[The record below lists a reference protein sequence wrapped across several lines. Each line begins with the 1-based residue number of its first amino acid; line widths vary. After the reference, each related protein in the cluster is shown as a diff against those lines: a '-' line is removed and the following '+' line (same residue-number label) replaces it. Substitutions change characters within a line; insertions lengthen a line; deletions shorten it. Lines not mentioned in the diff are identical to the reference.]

1 MTEYVSTR
9 LTDNHDI
16 AAFRC
21 GNETLDAWLHHIA
34 ARAQRAGIAR
44 VTVWTP
50 AGDPGRVVAYYAVAP
65 AAVTS
70 TDGLTRKATA
80 GFTSIPA
87 WLLGKLAVDVKFQGQ
102 GIGRD
107 LLVDAIET
115 IVSIATASAG
125 RLIVVDPIDDVA
137 AAWYQR
143 FGFTPF
149 GAATGSHPSRQYMVV
164 DRAFRS
170 LAT

>member
-1 MTEYVSTR
+1 MTDYVSTR
-9 LTDNHDI
+9 LTDTHDV

-50 AGDPGRVVAYYAVAP
+50 SDDPARVVAYYAVAP
-65 AAVTS
+65 AVMTS
-70 TDGLTRKATA
+70 TDGLPRKATA
-80 GFTSIPA
+80 GFTSIPV
-87 WLLGKLAVDVKFQGQ
+87 WLLGKLAVDVGFQGQ

-125 RLIVVDPIDDVA
+125 RLIVVDPIDAGA
-137 AAWYQR
+137 ATWYQR

-149 GAATGSHPSRQYMVV
+149 GDPAESHPSRLYMIV
-164 DRAFRS
+164 DRALRS
-170 LAT
+170 LAR